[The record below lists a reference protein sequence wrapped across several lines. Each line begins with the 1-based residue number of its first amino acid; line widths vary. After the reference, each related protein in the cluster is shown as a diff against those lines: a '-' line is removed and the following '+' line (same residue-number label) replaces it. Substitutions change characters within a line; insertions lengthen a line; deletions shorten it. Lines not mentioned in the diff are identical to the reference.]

1 MATVEFGMPVKGV
14 SRGLPLDKEPP
25 LTSGDMNNVRPRDV
39 LENRIRM
46 GQRPG
51 LDKRYTQQIGGT
63 AAVIVAICD
72 VVQVIT

>member
-39 LENRIRM
+39 
-46 GQRPG
+46 
-51 LDKRYTQQIGGT
+51 DKRYTQQIGGT

>member
-1 MATVEFGMPVKGV
+1 MATVEFGMPVK
-14 SRGLPLDKEPP
+14 LPLDKEPP

-51 LDKRYTQQIGGT
+51 LDKRYAQQIGG
-63 AAVIVAICD
+63 ASASIVAMCD
-72 VVQVIT
+72 IIQVLT